1 MPKPPKP
8 TKPAKPAKPHALPS
22 YTLDDL
28 PPAANK
34 ADHLAVIRD
43 TSGAVTGLALSD
55 GTAWLSVPVTG
66 DLIPPTQDV
75 VGPAATPYLD
85 VPTDDGAP

>member
-8 TKPAKPAKPHALPS
+8 PRPAKPAKPHALPS

-28 PPAANK
+28 PPATNK
-34 ADHLAVIRD
+34 VDHLAVIRD
-43 TSGAVTGLALSD
+43 TSGAVIGLALSD

-66 DLIPPTQDV
+66 ELISPAV
-75 VGPAATPYLD
+75 EPAAAPHLD
-85 VPTDDGAP
+85 VPTNDGAP

>member
-8 TKPAKPAKPHALPS
+8 TKPAKPHALPS

-34 ADHLAVIRD
+34 ADHLAVIRE
-43 TSGAVTGLALSD
+43 TSGAVVGLALSD

-66 DLIPPTQDV
+66 ELIPPAV
-75 VGPAATPYLD
+75 EPPVEPAASPNPGF
-85 VPTDDGAP
+85 PTDDGAP